1 MKVLDRF
8 PLRALFIISLLLRLA
23 FLGEGYGK
31 EFDAWSNA
39 LNAKIIA
46 ETGVYEVSRL
56 PGHPIYELTLA
67 VLWPLNH
74 SYFLFNL
81 LSALI
86 SSAAVVLVFAIARE
100 LKLKQAFYWSLA
112 FGFIPVFFIAST
124 YTIDYNF
131 ALFFILAAF
140 LALLRKQYWWLGIA
154 LGLATGFRISSLGF
168 LLPFTLW
175 LGFKDFRSLFKIYF
189 AAGLVAIFVFL
200 PPLFTYGISFLD
212 FHKPPFPG
220 WANVIYK
227 ISIGI
232 WGLPLVLLL
241 IWKMSRLRSFKPNFK
256 WPEHLKGLS
265 FHFGVLI
272 ILVLQ
277 AIVFMRLPF
286 KSEFFLAALPFIWL
300 QIAAL
305 SQDAQAK
312 IFLYTSLASLLF
324 LGLDYDDIY
333 RGATPSKVVLRFEA
347 NGKSIFLSPLQGPLS
362 LDQSKRRNKSNT
374 VAQSIAALE
383 VNEPSW
389 LIAGW
394 YWPELVLKLGFTDHL
409 IDHYST
415 EQEILE
421 AQQANYPILY
431 LPEINEQNQIIHQHP
446 LADTLGRPLLSP

>member
-8 PLRALFIISLLLRLA
+8 PLLALFSISLLLRLA

-39 LNAKIIA
+39 LNAKTIA

-56 PGHPIYELTLA
+56 PGHPLYELVLSA
-67 VLWPLNH
+67 LWPINH
-74 SYFLFNL
+74 SYFFYNL

-86 SSAAVVLVFAIARE
+86 SAGVVVLVFCISSE

-175 LGFKDFRSLFKIYF
+175 LGLRNFRALLKMYT
-189 AAGLVAIFVFL
+189 AAGLLAILVFL
-200 PPLFTYGISFLD
+200 PPFFTYGLSFLD

-220 WANVIYK
+220 WANVLYK

-232 WGLPLVLLL
+232 WGIPLLL
-241 IWKMSRLRSFKPNFK
+241 LLAWRIMRLRSFKLNFT
-256 WPEHLKGLS
+256 WPAHLKGLS
-265 FHFGVLI
+265 FHFGVI
-272 ILVLQ
+272 VILVLQ
-277 AIVFMRLPF
+277 ALVFMRLPF
-286 KSEFFLAALPFIWL
+286 KSEFFLAALPFLWL

-305 SQDAQAK
+305 SQDGQGK
-312 IFLYTSLASLLF
+312 LFLYTSLASLLF
-324 LGLDYDDIY
+324 FGLDYDNIY
-333 RGATPSKVVLRFEA
+333 RGASPGKGVLRFEA

-374 VAQSIAALE
+374 VEQAIIALHERDPA
-383 VNEPSW
+383 W

-394 YWPELVLKLGFTDHL
+394 YWPELVLKLGDSEHL

-415 EQEILE
+415 KTEILE
-421 AQQANYPILY
+421 AQEANYPILY
-431 LPEINEQNQIIHQHP
+431 LPEINEQNQIIHQHG
-446 LADTLGRPLLSP
+446 LADSLGQPLLSP

>member
-8 PLRALFIISLLLRLA
+8 PLLAIFSISLLLRLA

-39 LNAKIIA
+39 LNAKTIA

-56 PGHPIYELTLA
+56 PGHPLYELILSA
-67 VLWPLNH
+67 LWPINH
-74 SYFLFNL
+74 SYFFFNL

-86 SSAAVVLVFAIARE
+86 SAGAVVLVFSIARE

-131 ALFFILAAF
+131 AVFFILAAF

-175 LGFKDFRSLFKIYF
+175 LGFKDFRSLFKMYL
-189 AAGLVAIFVFL
+189 AAGLVSIVVFL

-220 WANVIYK
+220 WANVLYK

-232 WGLPLVLLL
+232 WGIPLLFLLA
-241 IWKMSRLRSFKPNFK
+241 WKIISLRSIKLNFA
-256 WPEHLKGLS
+256 WPEHLRGLS
-265 FHFGVLI
+265 FHFGVLVI
-272 ILVLQ
+272 VVLQ
-277 AIVFMRLPF
+277 AVVFMRLPF

-300 QIAAL
+300 QLAAL
-305 SQDAQAK
+305 SQDGQGK

-324 LGLDYDDIY
+324 FGLDYDNLY
-333 RGATPSKVVLRFEA
+333 RGASPGEAVLRFEA

-362 LDQSKRRNKSNT
+362 LDQSKRRNKSYT
-374 VAQSIAALE
+374 VEQSMLALQE
-383 VNEPSW
+383 REPSW

-394 YWPELVLKLGFTDHL
+394 YWPELVLKMGDSEHL

-415 EQEILE
+415 NEEILE
-421 AQQANYPILY
+421 AQEANYPILY
-431 LPEINEQNQIIHQHP
+431 LPEINEQNQIIHQHS
-446 LADTLGRPLLSP
+446 LADSLGQPLLSP